1 MRVAQESWN
10 HGSLTIVAYRAPVA
24 VLERRAEL
32 RERLVAEATAIVA
45 LQGWAGLTVVA
56 VAAAAGI
63 SAGALYKHFPSKA
76 SLATEVFNRAAG
88 REVDVLA
95 AALADGSHPDVV
107 SRLASGV
114 AAFAWRAVRGRQLA
128 YSLIAE
134 PVEPP
139 IAAARLALRRRYRD
153 IFATVI
159 AEGIERGEML
169 GSQIPEISAAA
180 LTGAVAEVLVG
191 PLSVPTSG
199 PAAELIVGQA
209 SAIAL
214 RCAGVIGTS
223 PDTMAGGNHDPFA
236 SVQHP

>member
-1 MRVAQESWN
+1 MV
-10 HGSLTIVAYRAPVA
+10 YRPPVA

-32 RERLVAEATAIVA
+32 RECLVAEGTAIVSR
-45 LQGWAGLTVVA
+45 QGWAGLTVTA
-56 VAAAAGI
+56 AAAAAGI

-88 REVDVLA
+88 REVEVLA
-95 AALADGSHPDVV
+95 TALADSSYPDVV
-107 SRLASGV
+107 SRLANGV
-114 AAFAWRAVRGRQLA
+114 ATFAWRAVRGRQLA

-139 IAAARLALRRRYRD
+139 IADARLALRRRYRD
-153 IFATVI
+153 VFAAVI

-169 GSQIPEISAAA
+169 DSQIPEISAAA
-180 LTGAVAEVLVG
+180 LTGAVAELLVG
-191 PLSVPTSG
+191 PLSAAASG

-214 RCAGVIGTS
+214 RCAGVLGTG
-223 PDTMAGGNHDPFA
+223 PHNDRRKL
-236 SVQHP
+236 